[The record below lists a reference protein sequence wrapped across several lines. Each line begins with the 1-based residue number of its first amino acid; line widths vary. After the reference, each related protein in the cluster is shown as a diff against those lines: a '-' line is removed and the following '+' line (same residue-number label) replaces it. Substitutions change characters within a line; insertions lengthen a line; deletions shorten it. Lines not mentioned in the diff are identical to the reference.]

1 MKYPFLIEN
10 FGAKRPNIIIVY
22 NWGYINKVDNAMFQ
36 NIPPYI
42 PHQQN
47 CVAIFKIKWK
57 CDKST

>member
-10 FGAKRPNIIIVY
+10 YGAKRPNIIFVY

-36 NIPPYI
+36 NVPPYI

-57 CDKST
+57 